1 VGQPAVIPALSAR
14 ERLAE
19 LVAVRDVEA
28 VLTRYCRALDRAD
41 LAVMETVYWPDGEDI
56 HGIYV
61 GRASEFVPFIIGEI
75 TQYFAMGTHCLLNI
89 HIEVS
94 GDFAVAESYLYS
106 ACRVRAGI
114 VEALLGSRYFGQ
126 LAGSGLDQ
134 GNEMFVMAGRYLD
147 RLERRE
153 GEWRILRRQVVT
165 DWNDSRPSN
174 EIRNEGMHAD
184 LRPIGEW
191 GSGDPVYANSR
202 FVTD

>member
-1 VGQPAVIPALSAR
+1 MSPALRAR
-14 ERLAE
+14 QRLAE
-19 LVAVRDVEA
+19 LIAVRDVEA

-41 LAVMETVYWPDGEDI
+41 LALMETVYWPDGEDI

-61 GRASEFVPFIIGEI
+61 GLASEFVPFIIGEI
-75 TQYFAMGTHCLLNI
+75 TQYFAIGTHCLLNI

-106 ACRVRAGI
+106 TCRVRAGM

-174 EIRNEGMHAD
+174 EIRDEGMHAD

>member
-1 VGQPAVIPALSAR
+1 MSAPLSAR

-19 LVAVRDVEA
+19 LIAVRDVEA

-41 LAVMETVYWPDGEDI
+41 LALMETVYWPDGEDI

>member
-1 VGQPAVIPALSAR
+1 VSPALSAR

-19 LVAVRDVEA
+19 LVAARDVEA

-41 LAVMETVYWPDGEDI
+41 LALMETVYWPDGEDI

-89 HIEVS
+89 HIEVP

-106 ACRVRAGI
+106 ACRVRAGM
-114 VEALLGSRYFGQ
+114 VEALLGSRYFGH
-126 LAGSGLDQ
+126 LGGHGLDPD
-134 GNEMFVMAGRYLD
+134 NAMFVMAGRYLD

-174 EIRNEGMHAD
+174 EICDEGMHAS

-191 GSGDPVYANSR
+191 GMDDPVYANTG
-202 FVTD
+202 FAAD